1 MKTRRLAI
9 SLAVML
15 TGVPASSSL
24 AQAPAAAAAPAPF
37 APGVRYDAAIPTLS
51 HVLGHE
57 PGTSITPPDGVIT
70 YVKAL
75 AQAAPTRTRL
85 IEYGRTWE
93 GRPLVV
99 LAIASADRIA
109 QLDAVQKGL
118 QRLADPRGL
127 ASGEEET
134 LIASLPVAVW
144 LMHAVHGNEIS
155 SVDAALLEA
164 YHLLAAR
171 DDAQVT
177 QILREALVLIDP
189 LENPDGRARFIAS
202 NSQAM
207 GLFPDA
213 EPFAAEHNEPWPGG
227 RANHYLFDM
236 NRDWFAQTQV
246 ETRGRTTFFLQWFPQ
261 VVVDLHEMSGD
272 STYYFAPPADPL
284 NPYITPQQL
293 GWFNTIGKANAAKF
307 DERGFSYFNRE
318 VYDSF
323 YPGYGE
329 SWPLFH
335 GAVGM
340 TYEMASSRGLVW
352 RRSDDDLLTYR
363 DGVLR
368 HFTSA
373 LTTLATSAANRQQLL
388 RDFVAYRRS
397 AVTEGEKGKTRAWLI
412 PVGSDPARAHRFAQL
427 LRDQGFD
434 VLQSAE
440 AVAIGTRSLAAG
452 TYVVPAAQPAGR
464 LLQNLLDPTI
474 AQPEA
479 FVKEQDR
486 RRKRRLPDQMY
497 DVTGWHLPSAYDVD
511 VVAFDRPV
519 ATLRLQ
525 PIAALPAVTLP
536 AAKVGYVMPWGV
548 GAARLV
554 VAAQAAGL
562 RVRFADERFALAG
575 RTYPAGTAL
584 IRTVENPADVAAT
597 LSRLATEHRAEVVP
611 VESAF
616 TESGISLGSNEVV
629 ALKAPRVLLAWDAPV
644 SSQSAGW
651 ARYVLERRF
660 GQRVT
665 AVRVSAFMMADLTRF
680 DVVVMPSGN
689 YTTALAGPVLQR
701 LKDWVSAGGT
711 LITIAEASRWATRDG
726 VNLLDTTPEL
736 RDGRPDTT
744 GGGGAGNAP
753 GNVPGSVPGGGAR
766 PGSGAGSSGAGST
779 GGGSSSAA
787 PADGPKPI
795 DLEKATLPK
804 DEPPVNTS
812 GALMRATLDT
822 EHWLSAGSDGELH
835 VMVEGSRVFSPITL
849 DKGRNVATYATGEG
863 AVAAGLMWP
872 EARTQLGNKPA
883 VIAQPRGRG
892 HVIAFVEDPNF
903 RAFMEGTELLFINA
917 VLLGPAH

>member
-1 MKTRRLAI
+1 M

-15 TGVPASSSL
+15 TGMTASPSS
-24 AQAPAAAAAPAPF
+24 AQPPAAAPAPF
-37 APGVRYDAAIPTLS
+37 APGVRYDDTIPTLEK
-51 HVLGHE
+51 VLGHV
-57 PGTSITPPDGVIT
+57 PGAAITPPDGVIT
-70 YVKAL
+70 YLKAL
-75 AQAAPTRTRL
+75 AQAAPARARL

-99 LAIASADRIA
+99 LAIASAERIA
-109 QLDAVQKGL
+109 QLDTVQKGL

-127 ASGEEET
+127 AAGEEDT
-134 LIASLPVAVW
+134 LVGSLPVAVW

-164 YHLLAAR
+164 YHLLAAQ
-171 DDAQVT
+171 DDPQVT
-177 QILREALVLIDP
+177 QILRESLVLIDP
-189 LENPDGRARFIAS
+189 LENPDGRARFVAS
-202 NSQAM
+202 NAQAM
-207 GLFPDA
+207 GPLPDP

-236 NRDWFAQTQV
+236 NRDWFAQSQA
-246 ETRGRTTFFLQWFPQ
+246 ETRGRTKFFLQWFPQ

-272 STYYFAPPADPL
+272 SSYYFAPPADPL
-284 NPYITPQQL
+284 NPHITPQQI

-307 DERGFSYFNRE
+307 DERGFAYFNRE

-329 SWPLFH
+329 SWPIFH
-335 GAVGM
+335 GSIGM
-340 TYEMASSRGLVW
+340 TYEMASSRGLAW
-352 RRSDDDLLTYR
+352 RRTDDDLLTYR

-373 LTTLATSAANRQQLL
+373 ITTLATSAANRQQLL

-397 AVTEGEKGKTRAWLI
+397 AIADGEKGKTRAWLI
-412 PVGSDPARAHRFAQL
+412 PVGADPARAHRFAQL

-434 VLQSAE
+434 VLQTTE
-440 AVAIGTRSLAAG
+440 AVAVGTRTLAAG
-452 TYVVPAAQPAGR
+452 TYVVPAAQPSGR

-474 AQPEA
+474 EQPEA

-486 RRKRRLPDQMY
+486 RRKKRLPDQMY
-497 DVTGWHLPSAYDVD
+497 DVTGWHLPSAYAVE
-511 VVAFDRPV
+511 VLAFDRAV
-519 ATLRLQ
+519 TTLRTQ
-525 PIAALPAVTLP
+525 AVASLTPVSLR
-536 AAKVGYVMPWGV
+536 AAKVGYVMPWGL

-562 RVRFADERFALAG
+562 RVRFADEGFTVAG
-575 RTYPAGTAL
+575 RAYAAGTA
-584 IRTVENPADVAAT
+584 IFRASENPADLAAT
-597 LSRLATEHRAEVVP
+597 LSRLVSEHRADVVP
-611 VESAF
+611 VDSAF

-629 ALKAPRVLLAWDAPV
+629 PLKTPRVLLAWDAPT

-660 GQRVT
+660 GQRVS
-665 AVRVSAFMMADLTRF
+665 AVRVSAFAMADLTRF

-689 YTTALAGPVLQR
+689 YAQALTGTALQR

-711 LITIAEASRWATRDG
+711 LITIAEATRWATRDG

-736 RDGRPDTT
+736 RDGRPESS
-744 GGGGAGNAP
+744 GGGSGTSG
-753 GNVPGSVPGGGAR
+753 GSGGSGSGSGSGGAR
-766 PGSGAGSSGAGST
+766 PAPGAGSSAPSGDGA
-779 GGGSSSAA
+779 
-787 PADGPKPI
+787 KPI

-804 DEPPVNTS
+804 DEPPVSTS
-812 GALMRATLDT
+812 GALMRANVDS
-822 EHWLSAGSDGELH
+822 EHWLAAGSDGQLH

-863 AVAAGLMWP
+863 AVVAGLMWP

-883 VIAQPRGRG
+883 LIAQPRGRG